1 MQTGKEGRK
10 KRQREELKKGRRKR
24 DRGRKEPKWA
34 CGYKVSLQLPSK
46 LNRFLNGLLS
56 PPMNSFK
63 GPNYKTPN
71 YLIGLP

>member
-10 KRQREELKKGRRKR
+10 KRQKELKKGGRKR
-24 DRGRKEPKWA
+24 DRGRKESKWA
-34 CGYKVSLQLPSK
+34 RGYKVSLQLPSK

-71 YLIGLP
+71 